1 MVAEVDSRIYCC
13 QTHPK
18 VSSDIL
24 FSTFSKNMSSNMA
37 RTLIASRN
45 TQNPTYSDGYEGHQS
60 RELIDCILGGE
71 ESFRSPVD
79 LTSRTPTHIRFED
92 DKTEPN
98 QLAILPVANSQIAEK
113 EAQLREALI
122 VIKYLEEQIR
132 HLQKPRETILD
143 IPQQVGIIA
152 RQKGGGSISGNDSN
166 GATAREESTRIGL
179 PMLYS
184 QHIDAAPLSS
194 VMPEIEN
201 APLVVTADRR
211 VPISKY
217 CRIVQFSMEIAKKHL
232 VSHKDKSFDNLDMLD
247 IALRASNLL
256 SLVDGSRKRPT
267 QSPDNTSGYV
277 AEAIV
282 HTVDSDGMPSYIIIA
297 ADDCYRYYH
306 ETIIAFMFMMSMV
319 HKDMHHILLDLIQKE
334 DPFKIYRAIQ
344 EHFKGGKNHHVA
356 AATESTTTDRICFK
370 FQTNKCTRKGCPYI
384 HKLMTDQEKR
394 DQRYSTKRPA
404 VKENNN
410 NNKYT
415 KKINGKKKFKGKKDT
430 RNNNSYGTNEMHN
443 NMPLTREHQFML
455 GAGQGKPSVSNPN
468 GYSKKQMIILNFLFE
483 QEPIK
488 NLYDNGNFSSWGGSA
503 MNAYTVNKNDVH
515 TKGMSFNM
523 FSPVQESA
531 SSFNIMNDS
540 SAMRCTR
547 KYLNEIEER
556 SKNATPVA
564 VSSEAM
570 NIFTISSGIGGS
582 VYLPVLYDNVLL
594 VECAKVNMLGW
605 NNYPT
610 NLVGGHHEGSDEIM
624 VALYKLN
631 EVIFDATVVYPFKIY
646 NQEAQRYK
654 YRKHAFMTFNPN
666 HKNKYDKPYGESGF
680 YRSYIENISQYFDK
694 YENIRNEE
702 LMRESDRQL
711 WLFAIYYDFMSHVA
725 QQFERHR
732 EHSQSLV
739 SARKILVAVVSLCYN
754 QYSFK
759 NKQMRNT
766 MFAII
771 AESYPATH
779 FVKDFKSDFQVMKSM
794 AWNDFM
800 TGENPANIKE
810 LRKLLLN
817 NIEPNEYDPESR
829 QLRRGE
835 NLIEGMISNKK

>member
-1 MVAEVDSRIYCC
+1 MEAAWKKLNAHRLGPDIERDLSKLLELISDLEVAQKIKMPESQKFGVLRVLMA
-13 QTHPK
+13 HEEH
-18 VSSDIL
+18 VHV
-24 FSTFSKNMSSNMA
+24 KNVVG
-37 RTLIASRN
+37 IASYN
-45 TQNPTYSDGYEGHQS
+45 
-60 RELIDCILGGE
+60 RENFNFMIKKIKEWDAL
-71 ESFRSPVD
+71 PA
-79 LTSRTPTHIRFED
+79 
-92 DKTEPN
+92 DKN
-98 QLAILPVANSQIAEK
+98 DIQI
-113 EAQLREALI
+113 
-122 VIKYLEEQIR
+122 
-132 HLQKPRETILD
+132 
-143 IPQQVGIIA
+143 
-152 RQKGGGSISGNDSN
+152 
-166 GATAREESTRIGL
+166 
-179 PMLYS
+179 
-184 QHIDAAPLSS
+184 
-194 VMPEIEN
+194 
-201 APLVVTADRR
+201 
-211 VPISKY
+211 
-217 CRIVQFSMEIAKKHL
+217 
-232 VSHKDKSFDNLDMLD
+232 
-247 IALRASNLL
+247 
-256 SLVDGSRKRPT
+256 
-267 QSPDNTSGYV
+267 
-277 AEAIV
+277 
-282 HTVDSDGMPSYIIIA
+282 
-297 ADDCYRYYH
+297 
-306 ETIIAFMFMMSMV
+306 
-319 HKDMHHILLDLIQKE
+319 
-334 DPFKIYRAIQ
+334 
-344 EHFKGGKNHHVA
+344 
-356 AATESTTTDRICFK
+356 ATESTTTDRICFK
-370 FQTNKCTRKGCPYI
+370 FQTNECTRKGCPYI

-394 DQRYSTKRPA
+394 DQKYSTKRPA

-410 NNKYT
+410 SNKFK
-415 KKINGKKKFKGKKDT
+415 KKINGEKKFKGKKDT
-430 RNNNSYGTNEMHN
+430 RNNYSHGTNGMHN
-443 NMPLTREHQFML
+443 NMPLTREHQFKL
-455 GAGQGKPSVSNPN
+455 GAGRGKPSASNPN
-468 GYSKKQMIILNFLFE
+468 GYSKRQIAVLNFLIE
-483 QEPIK
+483 QDSGGPIK
-488 NLYDNGNFSSWGGSA
+488 NVNENGNFSSWGGSA
-503 MNAYTVNKNDVH
+503 MNAYTVKKNDIH

-725 QQFERHR
+725 QQFQRHR

-739 SARKILVAVVSLCYN
+739 SARKILVAVVTLCYH

-771 AESYPATH
+771 VESFPATH
-779 FVKDFKSDFQVMKSM
+779 FMKDFKSDFQVMISM
-794 AWNDFM
+794 TWNDFM
-800 TGENPANIKE
+800 TGENLANIKE
-810 LRKLLLN
+810 LRQLLLN